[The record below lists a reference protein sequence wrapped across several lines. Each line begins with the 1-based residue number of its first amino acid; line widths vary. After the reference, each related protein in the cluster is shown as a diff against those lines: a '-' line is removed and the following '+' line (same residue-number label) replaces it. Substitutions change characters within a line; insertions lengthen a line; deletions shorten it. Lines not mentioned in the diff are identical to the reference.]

1 MRKIRY
7 FQNPD
12 LPGSDIDLPG
22 NKKVGVLLIHGF
34 TATTTEVRELAFFL
48 NSTGLA
54 VKAPLLPGHGTS
66 YQDLN
71 TKKFTDWTQ
80 FVEEE
85 YKKIAGQKEN
95 VIVGGESMGAV
106 LSLYL
111 AIKFQSIRALLLYS
125 PALIIKNINY
135 AKLLSIWLNM
145 IPKKKSNDNLLW
157 QGYTVYPLKALV
169 ELRKLQTLVKQKI
182 NNVQQP
188 ILICQGKLD
197 QTIDSENA
205 NYIYSNVSSNIKQVE
220 YFKNSSH
227 VMIMDKD
234 KKAIFNTTYR
244 FLYDQQIL

>member
-1 MRKIRY
+1 MKKNRY

-12 LPGSDIDLPG
+12 LPGCDFELPG
-22 NKKVGVLLIHGF
+22 NKNVGVLLIHGF
-34 TATTTEVRELAFFL
+34 TATTTEVRELADYF
-48 NSTGLA
+48 NNIGLA

-85 YKKIAGQKEN
+85 FNKIAGQKEN
-95 VIVGGESMGAV
+95 IIVGGESMGAV

-111 AIKFQSIRALLLYS
+111 ATRFQNIKALLLYS
-125 PALIIKNINY
+125 PALIINNINY
-135 AKLLSIWLNM
+135 AKLLSIFLKM
-145 IPKKKSNDNLLW
+145 IPKKKINDNLPW

-169 ELRKLQTLVKQKI
+169 ELGKLQALVKQKI
-182 NNVQQP
+182 NTIQQP

-197 QTIDSENA
+197 QTIDSKNA
-205 NYIYSNVSSNIKQVE
+205 NYIYSNVASTIKRFE

-234 KKAIFNTTYR
+234 KKAIFDTTFR
-244 FLYDQQIL
+244 FLCDHQIL